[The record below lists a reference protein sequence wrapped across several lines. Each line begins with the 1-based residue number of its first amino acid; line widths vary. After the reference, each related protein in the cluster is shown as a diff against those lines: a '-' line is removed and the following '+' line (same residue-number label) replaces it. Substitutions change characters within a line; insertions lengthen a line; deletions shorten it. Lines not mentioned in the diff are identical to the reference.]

1 MFNLM
6 QNYGIFTQICVLQ
19 GLRAKEEKRARK
31 TTELATTGS
40 IECHDNFNFI
50 VTKLKEIS
58 KKSVTT
64 IETLSRQIL
73 RRIPEK
79 KLKLCCD
86 ISKVVVTQYKAE
98 GKEYCRD
105 LSTFVVTIMR
115 SVPEKLIEHLS
126 RKL

>member
-19 GLRAKEEKRARK
+19 GLRAKEAKRARK
-31 TTELATTGS
+31 ATELATAGI
-40 IECHDNFNFI
+40 IECRDNFNFI
-50 VTKLKEIS
+50 ATKLKEIS

-86 ISKVVVTQYKAE
+86 ILKVVVTQYKAE
-98 GKEYCRD
+98 GKEYCSD
-105 LSTFVVTIMR
+105 LSTFVATIMR
-115 SVPEKLIEHLS
+115 SVPEKLTEHFS